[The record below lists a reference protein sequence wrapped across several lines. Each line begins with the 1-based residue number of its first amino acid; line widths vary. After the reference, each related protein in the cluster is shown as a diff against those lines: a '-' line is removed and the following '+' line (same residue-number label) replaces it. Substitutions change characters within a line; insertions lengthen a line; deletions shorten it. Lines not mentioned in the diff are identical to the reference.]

1 MGFFQQNDGHAQNHV
16 RLAIG
21 REWLFMNKVSVS
33 DINFRGQKVLL
44 RVDFNVPLD
53 DKGNITDDRRIRE
66 ALPTIRKILED
77 GGIVIACSHLGR
89 PKGKPKPEFSLNP
102 VGKRLSQLLVRE
114 VYFAEDC
121 IGPEASNLAGTLKPG
136 DCLLLENLRFH
147 AEEEDNDPEFSEKL
161 ASLADIYVN
170 DAFGSA
176 HRAHASTVGV
186 TRFFKQSVAGLLMEK
201 ELQYL
206 GMALKNP
213 KRPFAAI
220 LGGAKISG
228 KIDVIKNLLEKVDD
242 LYIGGGMIFTFGKAM
257 GYEVGDSLVE
267 EDKVA
272 LAKELLKEFK
282 QSDVNIHFPTD
293 VVAAKEISET
303 AITKVVPFNKIPEGF
318 KGLDIGPETINSFS
332 GALMEAKTIFWNGP
346 VGVFELKSFSRGT
359 VELALLLAELTDKGA
374 TTIVGGGDSAAAVA
388 QAGLDD
394 RLTHVST
401 GGGASLEFLEGK
413 KLPGVEALTDLP
425 KVHTV

>member
-1 MGFFQQNDGHAQNHV
+1 MGVFQQNVGHAQNHV

-21 REWLFMNKVSVS
+21 SEWLFMNKVSVS

-53 DKGNITDDRRIRE
+53 EKGNISDNRRIRE

-89 PKGKPKPEFSLNP
+89 PKGKSKPEFSLNP
-102 VGKRLSQLLVRE
+102 VGKRLSQLLGKE

-147 AEEEDNDPEFSEKL
+147 AEEEANDPQFSEKL

-228 KIDVIKNLLEKVDD
+228 KID
-242 LYIGGGMIFTFGKAM
+242 
-257 GYEVGDSLVE
+257 
-267 EDKVA
+267 
-272 LAKELLKEFK
+272 
-282 QSDVNIHFPTD
+282 
-293 VVAAKEISET
+293 
-303 AITKVVPFNKIPEGF
+303 
-318 KGLDIGPETINSFS
+318 
-332 GALMEAKTIFWNGP
+332 
-346 VGVFELKSFSRGT
+346 
-359 VELALLLAELTDKGA
+359 
-374 TTIVGGGDSAAAVA
+374 
-388 QAGLDD
+388 
-394 RLTHVST
+394 
-401 GGGASLEFLEGK
+401 
-413 KLPGVEALTDLP
+413 
-425 KVHTV
+425 